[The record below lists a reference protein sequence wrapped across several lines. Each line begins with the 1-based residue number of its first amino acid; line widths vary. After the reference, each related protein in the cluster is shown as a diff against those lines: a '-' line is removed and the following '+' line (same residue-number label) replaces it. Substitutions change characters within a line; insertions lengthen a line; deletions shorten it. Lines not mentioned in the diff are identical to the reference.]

1 MNANSVE
8 SVLPNQ
14 EHGGNMKEFILERNR
29 IIANIVASAFH
40 GGKVYGFMKIPTV
53 ERCYTT
59 ANNVG
64 SVLSKQEI

>member
-29 IIANIVASAFH
+29 IIANIVESSFH
-40 GGKVYGFMKIPTV
+40 SGKLCVIIKKRTPGKTYMN
-53 ERCYTT
+53 
-59 ANNVG
+59 ANNVE
-64 SVLSKQEI
+64 SVFSKLDI